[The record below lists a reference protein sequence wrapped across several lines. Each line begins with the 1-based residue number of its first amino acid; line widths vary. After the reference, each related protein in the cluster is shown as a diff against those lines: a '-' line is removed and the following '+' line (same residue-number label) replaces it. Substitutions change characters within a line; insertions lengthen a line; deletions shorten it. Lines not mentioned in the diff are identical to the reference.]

1 MTATLG
7 NPVGGTSVQPQ
18 SATHR
23 PKSAWREYAETVMGA
38 VVLALLIMTF
48 VGRAF
53 TVDGPSMLP
62 TLQSGERLLIDK
74 LTYRFRDPAHG
85 EIVVFRYPRD
95 PSHYFIKRVI
105 GVPGDR
111 VAISSGQ
118 VYVNGVRLNESYV
131 NSLTLGADRVYDV
144 PPDSYFVLGDNR
156 NNSQDSRSPFV
167 GYVPRSLIIGRA
179 IVRYWPIN
187 RAEVLAPNKNFAQAA
202 E

>member
-1 MTATLG
+1 
-7 NPVGGTSVQPQ
+7 
-18 SATHR
+18 
-23 PKSAWREYAETVMGA
+23 MGA